1 MSARVGIIGTGNMG
15 FGMSCNLLKAGFEL
29 TAHDLR
35 AEPLRALEERGASI
49 APSPGAVGR
58 QCPVVFSVVM
68 DYPQNLAILEGSDGL
83 LENMSPGGCI
93 FVCSTISPDQI
104 RHLASLATQRRLRLL
119 DCPISGGR
127 EGAEAGTL
135 SLMIGGD
142 IKAVEEHR
150 AALEAVSSNIYYV
163 GDVGAGETAKLVN
176 NLLVAV
182 HVVATAEAM
191 LLAGKSGVNL
201 RQMFDIVTS
210 SAGRSW
216 IFEHRALRM
225 VDRDFAAR
233 GALRILLKDTGIIMD
248 SASALGLPMPLTSTA
263 RQVFQAGVNQGFGD
277 EDDSAVVK
285 VLEGIAEFSLADP
298 VE

>member
-15 FGMSCNLLKAGFEL
+15 FGMSCNLLKAGFEV

-58 QCPVVFSVVM
+58 ECPVVFSVVM

-104 RHLASLATQRRLRLL
+104 RNLASLATQRRLRLL

-127 EGAEAGTL
+127 ESAEAGTL

-142 IKAVEEHR
+142 IEAVEEHR
-150 AALEAVSSNIYYV
+150 AALEAVSGNIYYV
-163 GDVGAGETAKLVN
+163 GDLGAGETAKLVN

-201 RQMFDIVTS
+201 RQMFDIVTN

-248 SASALGLPMPLTSTA
+248 SASALGLPMPLTSIA
-263 RQVFQAGVNQGFGD
+263 RQVFQAGVNQGLGD

-285 VLEGIAEFSLADP
+285 VLEGIAAFSLADP